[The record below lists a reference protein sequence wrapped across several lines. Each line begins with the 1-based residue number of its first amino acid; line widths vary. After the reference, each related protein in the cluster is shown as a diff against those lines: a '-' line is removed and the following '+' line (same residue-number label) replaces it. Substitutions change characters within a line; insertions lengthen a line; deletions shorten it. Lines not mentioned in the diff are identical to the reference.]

1 MNKKKNICLFST
13 SRSDYY
19 LLSLISKELKN
30 SKNINFFFIATGN
43 HFDKKKGNTYKDI
56 LNDKINIDFKIPY
69 ILKNSNA
76 ENIVDSIKDSF
87 LNIKN
92 ILIKS
97 KADLVFIL
105 GDRYEL
111 LSISIISLML
121 GIPVAHAHGGEVTE
135 GAFDDSIRHAVTKL
149 SNIHFVCNQV
159 YKKRVIQMGENP
171 KYVFDVGGL
180 GAEIIK
186 KNKLMSKKKLYQT
199 LNIKNNKKIITVA
212 IHPETHNQSE
222 NFNGLFKILLKYSKT
237 YNIIFT
243 APNSDPGFELI
254 NNKILEF
261 QKKSDSLYKK
271 NLGSKLFH
279 SVIANSRF
287 IIGNSSSGI
296 LEAPILKTATINIGD
311 RQKGRLMS
319 ESIFNCSFNEVSI
332 LKTIKKVLNKRSLS
346 FKNIHYKN
354 KNASKKITSII
365 NNINL
370 DKLKIKKFFDIKV

>member
-111 LSISIISLML
+111 LSISIIALML

-354 KNASKKITSII
+354 KNASEKITSII